1 MKKCSSCSFLM
12 RTIVHIFLI
21 CRTVTNETNGKER
34 EKSKF
39 ATILFLLLCY
49 GYHFSRV
56 PIVGYYTQL
65 LREMIPFPISRC
77 FRSFTHSLIHSFI
90 VSVFFFSLVVVAFSP
105 LASKCCYNQ
114 FFSGQYL
121 KYMRKHIDAQHANAF
136 SIKHFAYVYFIST
149 LYWCI

>member
-1 MKKCSSCSFLM
+1 MYTFFLFVALSRMK
-12 RTIVHIFLI
+12 
-21 CRTVTNETNGKER
+21 TNGKER

-56 PIVGYYTQL
+56 PIVGYNTQL
-65 LREMIPFPISRC
+65 LREVIPFPISRC

-90 VSVFFFSLVVVAFSP
+90 VSVFFFFISLVAPCIQVLLQPV
-105 LASKCCYNQ
+105 
-114 FFSGQYL
+114 FSGQYL
-121 KYMRKHIDAQHANAF
+121 KYMRKYIDAQHANAF